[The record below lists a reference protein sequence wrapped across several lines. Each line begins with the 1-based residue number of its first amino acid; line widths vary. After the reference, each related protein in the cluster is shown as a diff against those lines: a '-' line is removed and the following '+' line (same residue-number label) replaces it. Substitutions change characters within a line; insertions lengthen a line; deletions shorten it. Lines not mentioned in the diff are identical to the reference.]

1 MIPGD
6 PGYLLSFLGGPLLD
20 NNRTGGAWQGEGH
33 GASLGEEMEE
43 EEEEDDDE
51 GEQGRTGT
59 RTEED
64 KVPQRQS

>member
-33 GASLGEEMEE
+33 GASLGEEVE
-43 EEEEDDDE
+43 EEEEDE
-51 GEQGRTGT
+51 VEQGRTGK
-59 RTEED
+59 RTEENN
-64 KVPQRQS
+64 VPQRQS